1 MKKIKIQKY
10 ITKNDK
16 ICNKRKRTENES
28 ESSYPMKKKII
39 KNETWTYPFAQSWKD
54 AVLDS
59 TMDEKQELV
68 LRGKQKKMV
77 LAHVVVV
84 VLFVWHCLYVT
95 Y

>member
-39 KNETWTYPFAQSWKD
+39 KNETLTYPFAQS
-54 AVLDS
+54 
-59 TMDEKQELV
+59 
-68 LRGKQKKMV
+68 
-77 LAHVVVV
+77 
-84 VLFVWHCLYVT
+84 
-95 Y
+95 